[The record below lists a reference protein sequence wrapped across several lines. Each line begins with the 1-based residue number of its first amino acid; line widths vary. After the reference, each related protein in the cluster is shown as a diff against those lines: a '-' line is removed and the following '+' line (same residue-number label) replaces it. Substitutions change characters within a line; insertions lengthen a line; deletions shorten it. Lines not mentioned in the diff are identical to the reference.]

1 MAPRPAK
8 TSLRVGKFLCSER
21 SRTRK
26 EACWALSN
34 IAAGTAAQ
42 IDQLMATPLLPE
54 VIGLMGRDEFEARE
68 DGALRTAPRAAIAT
82 PYPCPIGQEGVP
94 VDGGQHLPR
103 LLEPPGAAHCLPGG
117 GAGAGEGVARPLHAS
132 LRAASHTE
140 STSSRLRRWTTR
152 RACSSRSCGCS
163 TPTTQR

>member
-54 VIGLMGRDEFEARE
+54 VIGLMGRDEFEAQ
-68 DGALRTAPRAAIAT
+68 RTAL
-82 PYPCPIGQEGVP
+82 CGQRRV
-94 VDGGQHLPR
+94 PR
-103 LLEPPGAAHCLPGG
+103 LPHL
-117 GAGAGEGVARPLHAS
+117 
-132 LRAASHTE
+132 
-140 STSSRLRRWTTR
+140 TR
-152 RACSSRSCGCS
+152 V
-163 TPTTQR
+163 Q